1 MQYSVSDNKIS
12 TKKIISVPVTTLGFD
27 SMISLIGEWAQQR
40 KSKYV
45 CVANVHMLVEA
56 HKKPVFYDVL
66 ENADLVTPDGMPLVW
81 MLKLF
86 GVRKSERVAGMNI
99 LLALCKYSEEKK
111 INLFFVGSKNQ
122 VLQKIKTRI
131 ESEFPNVTIVGMESL
146 PFKPVIELNNKS
158 LIERINKSQANIV
171 LVALGCPKQE
181 QWMAMHKGKV
191 KGVMIGLGASF
202 EVFAGEKKWAPLWI
216 RRAGLEWLFRLIQE
230 PRRLWKRY
238 LYTNSFFI
246 YLIIK
251 EYLINKIFKKIVNKA
266 KPG

>member
-1 MQYSVSDNKIS
+1 MPQFFYSHNIL
-12 TKKIISVPVTTLGFD
+12 TKNIISVPVTTLGFD
-27 SMISLIGEWAQQR
+27 PLISLIGEWGQQR

-45 CVANVHMLVEA
+45 CVANVHMLIEA
-56 HKKPVFYDVL
+56 YKNPAFCKIL

-86 GVRKSERVAGMNI
+86 GVKKPNRIAGMDI
-99 LLALCKYSEEKK
+99 LLALCKYSAENK
-111 INLFFVGSKNQ
+111 INLFFVGSTDKI
-122 VLQKIKTRI
+122 LQKIQSRI
-131 ESEFPNVTIVGMESL
+131 ELEFPKVTIVGMESL
-146 PFKPVIELNNKS
+146 PFKPVTELKNKD
-158 LIERINKSQANIV
+158 LIERINKSQANII

-181 QWMAMHKGKV
+181 QWMAMHKGQI
-191 KGVMIGLGASF
+191 KGVMIGLGAAF

-216 RRAGLEWLFRLIQE
+216 RQAGLEWLFRLVQE

-251 EYLINKIFKKIVNKA
+251 QFLLNK
-266 KPG
+266 